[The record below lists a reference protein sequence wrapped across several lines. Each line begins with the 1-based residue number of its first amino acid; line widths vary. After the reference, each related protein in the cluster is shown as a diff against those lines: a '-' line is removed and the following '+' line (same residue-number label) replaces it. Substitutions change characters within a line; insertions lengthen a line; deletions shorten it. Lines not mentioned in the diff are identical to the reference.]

1 MDNIV
6 TVSQSNLFPDMM
18 SCLSCV
24 VSLQLSEH
32 LGISM
37 ELGCFVAG
45 VVLSSNGEHLVHQV
59 SINILLT
66 DRNTFL

>member
-1 MDNIV
+1 
-6 TVSQSNLFPDMM
+6 
-18 SCLSCV
+18 
-24 VSLQLSEH
+24 
-32 LGISM
+32 M

-66 DRNTFL
+66 DRNTFLVVNL

>member
-1 MDNIV
+1 
-6 TVSQSNLFPDMM
+6 
-18 SCLSCV
+18 
-24 VSLQLSEH
+24 
-32 LGISM
+32 M

-66 DRNTFL
+66 DRNTFLVVNLRICFKSN